1 METWDFNKSWFLVDV
16 IAQCRLHVFW
26 PVLNWWLQFVSTF
39 SWGPGGSPRAHIAR
53 FKIFSVFFSS
63 NCFICLSKTLTLA
76 GEKKQNQKK
85 TWCYER
91 ASHSLV
97 PWWKKS
103 FYVLTQML
111 VLIQFERGWP
121 IQTRGKML
129 RCVRKIISNKIWIW
143 SNILLE
149 CADFINLGMWQFQI
163 FTTNQLGRRF

>member
-1 METWDFNKSWFLVDV
+1 MSSPSVASMSSGRCSIDDCNLFRHFLEGQVAV
-16 IAQCRLHVFW
+16 REHI
-26 PVLNWWLQFVSTF
+26 LQDLRF
-39 SWGPGGSPRAHIAR
+39 SQ
-53 FKIFSVFFSS
+53 FFSLPIVLYV
-63 NCFICLSKTLTLA
+63 CQKLWHWRERKSKT
-76 GEKKQNQKK
+76 KKK
-85 TWCYER
+85 TWCYEG

>member
-1 METWDFNKSWFLVDV
+1 MSSPSVASVSSGLCSIDDCNLFRHFLEGQVAVREHISQDLRFSQFFLFQLFYMFVKNFDIGGREKAKPKKNMMLWRSFTLPCPLME
-16 IAQCRLHVFW
+16 
-26 PVLNWWLQFVSTF
+26 
-39 SWGPGGSPRAHIAR
+39 
-53 FKIFSVFFSS
+53 
-63 NCFICLSKTLTLA
+63 
-76 GEKKQNQKK
+76 
-85 TWCYER
+85 
-91 ASHSLV
+91 
-97 PWWKKS
+97 KS

-129 RCVRKIISNKIWIW
+129 RCVRKIISNRIWIW